1 MCWKLSYLL
10 YSPFVSQSPALLQS
24 SLLGDVYTFSMTSKY
39 ACPLDTLTFT
49 SNTTNDVCSITNDL
63 TSRTY
68 NISAMFDQ
76 LEYSA
81 DYNGYTYHFSLCG
94 SSPKKCGDGIAVC
107 RNSTNIAKQKHY
119 IVIASDGALEIIYTD
134 LQTCPGNGGRKF
146 TTVRISL
153 VCSRRSDPKPYLQ
166 RSVDECAVDI
176 FWPTPLLCNDAVSY
190 VRSTLQRS
198 LLNF

>member
-1 MCWKLSYLL
+1 MCWKFTYLL

-76 LEYSA
+76 LEYSTN
-81 DYNGYTYHFSLCG
+81 YNDYTYYFSLCG
-94 SSPKKCGDGIAVC
+94 SSPKECGPGIAVC
-107 RNSTNIAKQKHY
+107 RNSTKGSIAKQSHY

-134 LQTCPGNGGRKF
+134 LQACNVDRKF
-146 TTVRISL
+146 TIVRISL

-166 RSVDECAVDI
+166 HSVDECAVDI

-190 VRSTLQRS
+190 CMSEVHYKGVC
-198 LLNF
+198 